1 MGKGAENT
9 MFTKFNSMVA
19 GGAFALGLALTAT
32 SAHAALVVQSSVG
45 GAPNLPGTVTYVNF
59 DTLLPNT
66 APNGAVVGGITLTFN
81 GNSQV
86 AQIPNVP
93 GTYAAPVL
101 SGGNGQNFGAPNQA
115 NGQDTTAYLSTGT
128 SSIAMVF
135 GGLQS
140 FFGMLWGSVDTYNT
154 LQFFDG
160 LTLVGTLTGS
170 DVIGVASG
178 DQTEDGTV
186 YINVNSTL
194 QFDRVVA
201 SSTSFAFEFD
211 NVAYA
216 ATRTD
221 VPAPGA
227 LALLGLGLVGLG
239 AASRRRKAA

>member
-1 MGKGAENT
+1 
-9 MFTKFNSMVA
+9 MFTKGQSILAA
-19 GGAFALGLALTAT
+19 GALTLGLAMSAGTAN
-32 SAHAALVVQSSVG
+32 AALFVNSSVG

-59 DTLLPNT
+59 DNLTPGT
-66 APNGAVVGGITLTFN
+66 AIDGSTSGGITLTFN

-86 AQIPNVP
+86 ASVPNVP

-101 SGGNGQNFGAPNQA
+101 SGGNGLNFGAPNQA
-115 NGQDTTAYLSTGT
+115 NGQDMTPYLSTGT
-128 SSIAMVF
+128 STIEMAL

-140 FFGMLWGSVDTYNT
+140 FFGILWGSVDTYNT
-154 LQFFDG
+154 LEFYNG
-160 LTLVGTLTGS
+160 LTLVGSLTGS
-170 DVIGVASG
+170 QVIGVASG
-178 DQTEDGTV
+178 DQTADGTV
-186 YINVNSTL
+186 YVNINSDL

-201 SSTSFAFEFD
+201 RSTQFAFEFD

-227 LALLGLGLVGLG
+227 LALLGLGLVGIG

>member
-1 MGKGAENT
+1 

-32 SAHAALVVQSSVG
+32 SAHAALVFNSSVG

-59 DTLLPNT
+59 DNLAPNT
-66 APNGAVVGGITLTFN
+66 AVDGSTSGGITLTFN

-101 SGGNGQNFGAPNQA
+101 SGGNGTNFGAPNQA
-115 NGQDTTAYLSTGT
+115 NGQDATPYLSTGT
-128 SSIAMVF
+128 SSIELVF

-140 FFGMLWGSVDTYNT
+140 FFGLLWGSVDTYNT
-154 LQFFDG
+154 LEFFNG
-160 LTLVGTLTGS
+160 AVSVGSLTGS

-178 DQTEDGTV
+178 DQTADGTV
-186 YINVNSTL
+186 YVNINSDL

-201 SSTSFAFEFD
+201 RSTSFAFEFD
-211 NVAYA
+211 NVSYA
-216 ATRTD
+216 AVQVT
-221 VPAPGA
+221 VPEPFTLG
-227 LALLGLGLVGLG
+227 LLGAGLIGLG
-239 AASRRRKAA
+239 AAARRRRKA

>member
-9 MFTKFNSMVA
+9 MFTKFNTMVA
-19 GGAFALGLALTAT
+19 GGALALGLALSAT
-32 SAHAALVVQSSVG
+32 GANAALVVNSSVG
-45 GAPNLPGTVTYVNF
+45 GAPNLPGIVTYVNF
-59 DTLLPNT
+59 DNLTPGT
-66 APNGAVVGGITLTFN
+66 AVDGSTSGGITLTFN

-86 AQIPNVP
+86 ASVPNQP
-93 GTYAAPVL
+93 GTFAAPVL
-101 SGGNGQNFGAPNQA
+101 SGGNGLNFGSPNQA
-115 NGQDTTAYLSTGT
+115 NGQDTTPYLSTGT
-128 SSIAMVF
+128 SSIEMVF

-160 LTLVGTLTGS
+160 ATLVGTLTGS
-170 DVIGVASG
+170 QVIGVASG
-178 DQTEDGTV
+178 DQTADGTV

-227 LALLGLGLVGLG
+227 LALLGLGLVGIG
-239 AASRRRKAA
+239 AVSRRRKAA